1 LFASRFLVFKGKIS
15 LSGQPNRLRAWRQY
29 KKGTLSLYCDR
40 CRQRLNEE
48 TSMPNLQTRLIWAA
62 SETLRPIVRRLL
74 EMGVPFGALEIS
86 LRDLFVR
93 VAESEL
99 AAPAKRQT
107 DSRIA
112 LVTGINRKEIKR
124 IRSAKPQRKPPQ
136 SFSINQATSLISRW
150 RSDPE
155 TTDGRGR
162 PLPLPYRSA
171 RGASF
176 MKLARKLTGDL
187 APGVLLKELV
197 RSGTVE
203 VRERNVVL
211 LRDDTYVPKVA
222 QSGIQILGEDAPEL
236 IETILRNIFAEGKER
251 LLQRK
256 VYYDN
261 LGSEATERIRT
272 EIRREGERFLRRIDR
287 LLSRYDRDRNPHAPG
302 GDRRYAA
309 LGIYFLESP
318 YRVRRLETPRD
329 ASTSSSDTK
338 KGNK

>member
-1 LFASRFLVFKGKIS
+1 
-15 LSGQPNRLRAWRQY
+15 
-29 KKGTLSLYCDR
+29 
-40 CRQRLNEE
+40 
-48 TSMPNLQTRLIWAA
+48 MPNLQTRLIWAA

-74 EMGVPFGALEIS
+74 EMGVPFGALEVR
-86 LRDLFVR
+86 LRELFVR

-99 AAPAKRQT
+99 AGPGGRQT

-112 LVTGINRKEIKR
+112 LVTGINRKEVKR

-155 TTDGRGR
+155 TTDPRGK
-162 PLPLPYRSA
+162 PLPLPYRAA

-197 RSGTVE
+197 RSGAVE
-203 VRERNVVL
+203 LREKKVVL
-211 LRDDTYVPKVA
+211 LRGDTYVPKVA
-222 QSGIQILGEDAPEL
+222 QGGLQILGEDAPEL
-236 IETILRNIFAEGKER
+236 IETILRNIFAEGRER

-256 VYYDN
+256 VFYDN
-261 LGSEATERIRT
+261 LGSEAADRIRT

-309 LGIYFLESP
+309 LGIYFLENP
-318 YRVRRLETPRD
+318 YGVRQPETPR
-329 ASTSSSDTK
+329 ASSTSRSSTK
-338 KGNK
+338 KGNQ

>member
-1 LFASRFLVFKGKIS
+1 
-15 LSGQPNRLRAWRQY
+15 
-29 KKGTLSLYCDR
+29 
-40 CRQRLNEE
+40 
-48 TSMPNLQTRLIWAA
+48 MPNLQTRLIWAA

-74 EMGVPFGALEIS
+74 EMGVPFGALEIG

-99 AAPAKRQT
+99 AAPGRRQT

-112 LVTGINRKEIKR
+112 LVTGINRKEVKR

-150 RSDPE
+150 KSDPE
-155 TTDGRGR
+155 TTDRRGK

-197 RSGTVE
+197 RSGAVE
-203 VRERNVVL
+203 LRDQNVVL

-222 QSGIQILGEDAPEL
+222 ESGIQILGEDAPEL
-236 IETILRNIFAEGKER
+236 IETILRNIFAEGRER

-256 VYYDN
+256 VFYDN
-261 LGSEATERIRT
+261 LGSDAADRIRAQ
-272 EIRREGERFLRRIDR
+272 IRREGERFLRRIDR

-309 LGIYFLESP
+309 FGIYFLENP
-318 YRVRRLETPRD
+318 YGGVRKPETPR
-329 ASTSSSDTK
+329 ASSTSRSGTK

>member
-1 LFASRFLVFKGKIS
+1 
-15 LSGQPNRLRAWRQY
+15 
-29 KKGTLSLYCDR
+29 
-40 CRQRLNEE
+40 
-48 TSMPNLQTRLIWAA
+48 MPNLQTRLIWAA

-86 LRDLFVR
+86 LRDLYVR

-99 AAPAKRQT
+99 AGPGRRQT
-107 DSRIA
+107 DSRVA
-112 LVTGINRKEIKR
+112 LVTGINRKEVKR
-124 IRSAKPQRKPPQ
+124 IRSAQPQRKPPQ

-155 TTDGRGR
+155 TTDQRGK
-162 PLPLPYRSA
+162 PLPLPYRAA
-171 RGASF
+171 RGPSF

-197 RSGTVE
+197 RSGAVE
-203 VRERNVVL
+203 LHEKNVVL

-236 IETILRNIFAEGKER
+236 IETILRNIFAEGRER

-261 LGSEATERIRT
+261 LGSDAAARIRT

-287 LLSRYDRDRNPHAPG
+287 LLSRYDRDRNPDAPG

-318 YRVRRLETPRD
+318 YNVRRLETPR
-329 ASTSSSDTK
+329 ASSTSRSGTK